1 MYIDE
6 ATMENSVDIPQNLK
20 MEWPYDIAISLLGI
34 YPEKNYNSEGYRH
47 IYIPSST
54 IYNS

>member
-20 MEWPYDIAISLLGI
+20 MEWLKQDKSLFL
-34 YPEKNYNSEGYRH
+34 
-47 IYIPSST
+47 
-54 IYNS
+54 

>member
-1 MYIDE
+1 MKPLWKTVLIFLK
-6 ATMENSVDIPQNLK
+6 NLK

-47 IYIPSST
+47 IYVPSST